1 LGTLSV
7 MKTVSGFVSV
17 LLLAGIAAG
26 CGAAPADPTKG
37 ARVVQVVAAENMWGD
52 IARQVGGRHAG
63 VASIITSPDQDP
75 HLYSSDPRDA
85 ARLVR
90 ANLVVLN
97 GLGYDDWARKLLAA
111 SPSSKRHELTIADV
125 LQPTD
130 SNPHL
135 WYDVPRLPDAAR
147 AIADALA
154 AEDPQDA
161 ASFRANASRFAE
173 SLQPLLHTVAAIE
186 SRHPGAPVAYTE
198 RVPGYL
204 LDAAGL
210 KAASPPGFA
219 RAIESG
225 SEPAPGDVQRM
236 NDLISKREVD
246 ALLYNAQAVTPVTKR
261 LRALA
266 ARSGVPVVPVTET
279 LPPGLTFQQ
288 WQTDQARALLAAL
301 GRR

>member
-1 LGTLSV
+1 
-7 MKTVSGFVSV
+7 
-17 LLLAGIAAG
+17 
-26 CGAAPADPTKG
+26 
-37 ARVVQVVAAENMWGD
+37 
-52 IARQVGGRHAG
+52 
-63 VASIITSPDQDP
+63 
-75 HLYSSDPRDA
+75 
-85 ARLVR
+85 
-90 ANLVVLN
+90 VVLN

-125 LQPTD
+125 LKPTD

-154 AEDPQDA
+154 AEDPKDA
-161 ASFRANASRFAE
+161 PYFRDNASRFVE

-198 RVPGYL
+198 RVPGHL
-204 LDAAGL
+204 LNAAGL
-210 KAASPPGFA
+210 KVASPPGYA

-225 SEPAPGDVQRM
+225 SEPGPGDVQRM
-236 NDLISKREVD
+236 NDLISKRDVD
-246 ALLYNAQAVTPVTKR
+246 VLLYNAQAVTPVTKR
-261 LRALA
+261 LRTLA

-288 WQTDQARALLAAL
+288 WQNDQARALLAAL

>member
-1 LGTLSV
+1 
-7 MKTVSGFVSV
+7 MKTVSGFVMAV
-17 LLLAGIAAG
+17 LLAGVVAG

-37 ARVVQVVAAENMWGD
+37 ARVVQVVASANTWGD
-52 IARQVGGRHAG
+52 IARQIGGRHAS
-63 VASIITSPDQDP
+63 VSSIISDPNADP

-85 ARLVR
+85 ARLAR

-97 GLGYDDWARKLLAA
+97 GAGYDDWARKLLGA
-111 SPSSKRHELTIADV
+111 SPSSSRHELTIADA
-125 LQPTD
+125 LKPTA

-154 AEDPQDA
+154 AEDPKDA
-161 ASFRANASRFAE
+161 PYFRANASRFVE
-173 SLQPLLHTVAAIE
+173 SLQPLLHTIATIE

-198 RVPGYL
+198 SVPGYL

-210 KAASPPGFA
+210 KVQTPTSFA
-219 RAIESG
+219 RAIEG
-225 SEPAPGDVQRM
+225 GNEPSPGDTQRM
-236 NDLISKREVD
+236 NDLISKRNVD
-246 ALLYNAQAVTPVTKR
+246 ALLYNAQTVTPVTKR

-279 LPPGLTFQQ
+279 LPHGLTFQR
-288 WQTDQARALLAAL
+288 WQLDQARALLAAL
-301 GRR
+301 GGS